1 MRTKHNLNTRRGFAT
16 IELLIAIP
24 ILTTVFV
31 TLMVLAHASYKRN
44 DDYSQAYR
52 TLMNRHT
59 LSLTQFHDSKTTKLV
74 KETDVDRSSSKSS
87 AKSKSSSKP
96 NSSSNVV
103 ASFFPPTE
111 SWSVEASQPI
121 NFLPSAFAEVY
132 AKKTAIRGTIYKG
145 TGSPDHRALF
155 PDINFDLPASDE
167 VKALAIAEAIRAV
180 TEAVDADFKQLLD
193 RMEDIQNLLSAI
205 ESVKA
210 LADVDIDAILNQAK
224 EAGKEAAK
232 QLVEF
237 IKEEAK
243 ELAKSAF
250 TRDWEKIRRLR
261 EQIQLT
267 RDSLEQLALA
277 QKQLIKILDA
287 DEEFTASEEQ

>member
-87 AKSKSSSKP
+87 AKSKSSS
-96 NSSSNVV
+96 NVV

-111 SWSVEASQPI
+111 SWTVEASQPI

-132 AKKTAIRGTIYKG
+132 EEKTAIRGTIFKG

-224 EAGKEAAK
+224 EAGREAAK

-287 DEEFTASEEQ
+287 DEEFTASDEQ

>member
-87 AKSKSSSKP
+87 AKSKSSS
-96 NSSSNVV
+96 NVV

-111 SWSVEASQPI
+111 SWTVEASQPI

-132 AKKTAIRGTIYKG
+132 VEKTAIRGTIYKG

-224 EAGKEAAK
+224 EAGREAAK

>member
-87 AKSKSSSKP
+87 AKSKSSS
-96 NSSSNVV
+96 NVV

-111 SWSVEASQPI
+111 SWTVEASQPI

-132 AKKTAIRGTIYKG
+132 VEKTAIRGTIYKG

-155 PDINFDLPASDE
+155 PDINFDLPASDK

-210 LADVDIDAILNQAK
+210 LPDVDIDAILNQAK

>member
-1 MRTKHNLNTRRGFAT
+1 M
-16 IELLIAIP
+16 
-24 ILTTVFV
+24 
-31 TLMVLAHASYKRN
+31 
-44 DDYSQAYR
+44 
-52 TLMNRHT
+52 
-59 LSLTQFHDSKTTKLV
+59 
-74 KETDVDRSSSKSS
+74 
-87 AKSKSSSKP
+87 
-96 NSSSNVV
+96 
-103 ASFFPPTE
+103 
-111 SWSVEASQPI
+111 
-121 NFLPSAFAEVY
+121 
-132 AKKTAIRGTIYKG
+132 
-145 TGSPDHRALF
+145 
-155 PDINFDLPASDE
+155 PASDE

-224 EAGKEAAK
+224 EAGREAAK

-267 RDSLEQLALA
+267 RDSLEQLAQA

>member
-87 AKSKSSSKP
+87 AKSKSSS
-96 NSSSNVV
+96 NVV

-111 SWSVEASQPI
+111 SWTVEASQPI

-132 AKKTAIRGTIYKG
+132 VEKTAIRGTIYKG

-210 LADVDIDAILNQAK
+210 LPDVDIDAILNQAK

>member
-87 AKSKSSSKP
+87 AKSKSSS
-96 NSSSNVV
+96 NVA

-111 SWSVEASQPI
+111 SWTVEASQPI

-132 AKKTAIRGTIYKG
+132 VEKTAIRGTIYKG

-224 EAGKEAAK
+224 EAGREAAK

-287 DEEFTASEEQ
+287 DEEFTASDEQ

>member
-87 AKSKSSSKP
+87 AKSKSSS
-96 NSSSNVV
+96 NVV
-103 ASFFPPTE
+103 ASFFPPTK
-111 SWSVEASQPI
+111 SWTVEASQPI

-132 AKKTAIRGTIYKG
+132 VEKTAIRGTIYKG

-224 EAGKEAAK
+224 EAGREAAK

-250 TRDWEKIRRLR
+250 TRDLEKIRRLR

-287 DEEFTASEEQ
+287 DEEFTASDEQ

>member
-87 AKSKSSSKP
+87 AKSKSSS
-96 NSSSNVV
+96 NVV

-111 SWSVEASQPI
+111 SWTVEASQPI

-132 AKKTAIRGTIYKG
+132 VEKTAIRGTIYKG

-267 RDSLEQLALA
+267 RDSLEQLAQA

>member
-1 MRTKHNLNTRRGFAT
+1 MRRKHNLNTRRGFAT

-87 AKSKSSSKP
+87 AKSKSSS
-96 NSSSNVV
+96 NVV

-111 SWSVEASQPI
+111 SWTVEASQPI

-132 AKKTAIRGTIYKG
+132 EEKTAIRGTIFKG

-224 EAGKEAAK
+224 EAGREAAK

-287 DEEFTASEEQ
+287 DEEFTASDEQ

>member
-87 AKSKSSSKP
+87 AKSKSSS
-96 NSSSNVV
+96 NVV

-111 SWSVEASQPI
+111 SWTVEASQPI

-132 AKKTAIRGTIYKG
+132 VEKTAIRGTIYKG

-224 EAGKEAAK
+224 EAGREAAK

-287 DEEFTASEEQ
+287 DEEFTASDEQ